1 MEAPRGPQSLA
12 KAISEVI
19 ALRGLAHEGSF
30 ARVAAAWR
38 EIAGE
43 AIASGT
49 RATAVNRG
57 VLQVL
62 VNSAPLLSELA
73 SFHKAVFVKAFKE
86 RYADLKIRDIKFKLR
101 GEMKGSGDGTAT

>member
-1 MEAPRGPQSLA
+1 MAAAPGPQPLS

-38 EIAGE
+38 EVAGE
-43 AIASGT
+43 AIAAGT

-73 SFHKAVFVKAFKE
+73 SYHKPAFVKVFKE
-86 RYADLKIRDIKFKLR
+86 RHADLKIRDIKFKLR
-101 GEMKGSGDGTAT
+101 GEMTGTGSP